1 MIMKN
6 GFEFAKSFDS
16 MEEKILVLVMD
27 ATRAAYRKAGMN
39 FDALSNEEKQEILL
53 NNLKKIVK

>member
-1 MIMKN
+1 MMN

-39 FDALSNEEKQEILL
+39 FDTLSNEEKQEILL

>member
-1 MIMKN
+1 MMN

-16 MEEKILVLVMD
+16 MEEKILVVLVMD

-39 FDALSNEEKQEILL
+39 FDTLSNEEKQEILL

>member
-1 MIMKN
+1 MMN

-27 ATRAAYRKAGMN
+27 ATRAAYRRAGMN
-39 FDALSNEEKQEILL
+39 FDTLSNEEKQEILL